1 MITLLNGSND
11 SKVYRGRKYG
21 GVRIT
26 AYLVHGTTNTTLDN
40 DDFVPANIS
49 IQANMNRG
57 MENHQIMSGNG
68 DALLSAGSF
77 VNSQWQFFQ
86 PGFSTNTGY
95 KVLVAAGVGI
105 NEIGLV
111 SVDIPFGGVLDL
123 TKGGEIVL
131 KGQSAAGVFSAE
143 CNLNTSQITMDLI
156 EVEGIES
163 GLPQIINQVV
173 SPNEVSPSFSAGD
186 GVRACFFINRDKTGI
201 LTADQVISNINVDTD
216 SKSAS
221 WNYNQLIA
229 ERSKDFNSTE
239 DDKRCQSFCLLPFAT
254 GKVYFGVQIRPTLV
268 SANVNASK
276 NYFVAWKLC
285 SSAQSMNIGV
295 QAKAEYSKTLGQYLT
310 A

>member
-1 MITLLNGSND
+1 MITLLNGAND

-21 GVRIT
+21 GVRVT

-49 IQANMNRG
+49 IQANMTRG
-57 MENHQIMSGNG
+57 TENHQIMSGNG
-68 DALLSAGSF
+68 DCLLSAGAF
-77 VNSQWQFFQ
+77 VSSQWQFFQ

-95 KVLVAAGVGI
+95 KILVASGVGI

-123 TKGGEIVL
+123 TKGGEITL
-131 KGQSAAGVFSAE
+131 KGQGAAGVFSSE

-156 EVEGIES
+156 EVEGIET

-186 GVRACFFINRDKTGI
+186 GIRSVFFINRDKTGI
-201 LTADQVISNINVDTD
+201 LSADQVISNINVDTD

-229 ERSKDFNSTE
+229 ERSKDFYSTE
-239 DDKRCQSFCLLPFAT
+239 DDKRCQSFCLLPFNSN
-254 GKVYFGVQIRPTLV
+254 KMYMGVQIRPTLV

-276 NYFVAWKLC
+276 NYFVAWKTC
-285 SSAQSMNIGV
+285 PSASSIQIGLNAQSQIASNIR
-295 QAKAEYSKTLGQYLT
+295 TYLT